1 MRDLVLTL
9 LVVPSELPSPATPAA
24 PSPPSVLPGWN
35 PDRFSLLQGRQ
46 YSTCWNRSCRD
57 PGESAHCSQH
67 PHGPQFR
74 HLLKVTY
81 GYHQCEGVIMTKTEG
96 RCPGGSSSLW
106 GLADAFLAGLEQ
118 SGGQGPQDWWTD
130 SSLPHK
136 GAGGFSRTSAHGAD
150 SDPAYVCC
158 LPAIPQQAFCTP
170 VISESIHLRLPI
182 PVNPGK
188 CEVAMTVPI

>member
-9 LVVPSELPSPATPAA
+9 LVVPSELPSPATPAT

-96 RCPGGSSSLW
+96 RCPGGAPAFGGSQTPSSQGWSSRGGRDLRI
-106 GLADAFLAGLEQ
+106 
-118 SGGQGPQDWWTD
+118 GGQTLPSPIKEQVDSAGPVLTELIQILRTF
-130 SSLPHK
+130 
-136 GAGGFSRTSAHGAD
+136 AASRRFPSRRFA
-150 SDPAYVCC
+150 P
-158 LPAIPQQAFCTP
+158 L
-170 VISESIHLRLPI
+170 
-182 PVNPGK
+182 
-188 CEVAMTVPI
+188 